1 MEDNVIVMH
10 DAEGNEEAFEFL
22 DLIIYEDKE
31 YVVLE
36 PKDAEDLS
44 IVIMQLESVD
54 EEQGSLI
61 PVTDEKVMEKL
72 AEFVAEKFKD
82 EFQLEV

>member
-10 DAEGNEEAFEFL
+10 DADGNEEAFLFR
-22 DLIIYEDKE
+22 DLIVFEDKE

-54 EEQGSLI
+54 EEQGSLV
-61 PVTDEKVMEKL
+61 PVTDERVMDAL
-72 AEFVAEKFKD
+72 AKFVSEKFKD